1 MSEEKPTPKL
11 HIDSDW
17 KTEAQQEKERLAEQE
32 EGQPKGA
39 AGALGKPSF
48 RHLLDMIVMQAMV
61 GLGGMRAPT
70 GEVIPP
76 DLEAGRYYIDLLG
89 VLEEKT
95 KGNLTPEEQRV
106 LTAVLHD
113 LRTAYVQLVTA
124 AASGNV
130 PPDPPQ

>member
-1 MSEEKPTPKL
+1 MSEDKPAPKL

-17 KTEAQQEKERLAEQE
+17 KNEAQHEKERLVEQE
-32 EGQPKGA
+32 EQQPAGGA
-39 AGALGKPSF
+39 AALGKPTF

-61 GLGGMRAPT
+61 GLGGMRAPN

-89 VLEEKT
+89 VIEEKT
-95 KGNLTPEEQRV
+95 KGNLSADEQRV

-113 LRTAYVQLVTA
+113 LRGAYVQLVTA
-124 AASGNV
+124 ATTGNL
-130 PPDPPQ
+130 PPQAPE